1 MAVVKA
7 GEGREESGE
16 KFGENCARLSTL
28 SSFSSYRG
36 IYEQRSRDVVSK
48 TFVGNRGEIISSS
61 FEILIIKFPYL
72 RIFI

>member
-36 IYEQRSRDVVSK
+36 IYEQRSRMLSRK
-48 TFVGNRGEIISSS
+48 LLEIGE
-61 FEILIIKFPYL
+61 
-72 RIFI
+72 R